1 MVLVNETDLENVRGG
16 QNIIKGIG
24 RAVGNI
30 ALVAAFMGLCVVC
43 GIITS
48 DCGNTE
54 KKPEKSPTP
63 KIIYTTKTTCYYYNE

>member
-30 ALVAAFMGLCVVC
+30 ALVAAFIGLCFVC
-43 GIITS
+43 GVITS
-48 DCGNTE
+48 YCGKTE
-54 KKPEKSPTP
+54 KNCQTEIPRR
-63 KIIYTTKTTCYYYNE
+63 YCRFG